1 MKTIQKTILMCIMG
15 LASAT
20 VMAQLPNVGLVV
32 DLNPG
37 TNSGSASNLM
47 KLGST
52 MIFSASDGST
62 GTELWKTDGTAAGTV
77 LIKDIRPGTSSSSI
91 SNMRLM
97 GSFVYFTANDGTN
110 GGALWRTD
118 GTTAGTTMVK
128 DLNASTSSSS
138 NITELTV
145 IGNKLYFR
153 GDDGVNGTEPWIS
166 DGSPSGTVMLKNIA
180 PGSGSSSGFN
190 CLSCAGTYEFVEFG
204 GFVYFNANDFSN
216 SGQQNSEL
224 WRTDGTTGG
233 TVLFKD
239 NYTLGSG
246 GPANLVN
253 AGSFLFFTSDNQSN
267 TGYEPWKTD
276 GTVGGTV
283 MIKDIFTTANVG
295 SITGDVS
302 TAYMNGY
309 VYFIAVDVYFPANF
323 NLNPPQSGYINAE
336 LWRTDGTSGGTTKV
350 KEINPGTTGLTAD
363 AFPFSTT
370 NFLVFNNKL
379 YFTATDGT
387 NGMELWVSDGT
398 SANTMMLK
406 NIDTAGDAS
415 PSNLYAH
422 NGFVYFSADDN
433 AANGR
438 EIWRTDGTPLGTV
451 LVKDINPGGPNS
463 SPSNFTS
470 LDATHLLFSAGRT
483 IHGTELHILGGY
495 TVAVTTS
502 ANGTVSPPGAVSTGN
517 TVDMGFKS
525 GASQTFTF
533 APGGGFN
540 TQSVVVDGS
549 SVGTPGNYPFNNITA
564 NHTLNVTFGTG
575 APTTF
580 TINASAGA
588 GGSISPSGA
597 VSVNSGGSQA
607 FTITPNSGFCIQSV
621 LVNSINQG
629 AISSYNFT
637 NVTANQTISATFV
650 AATTYYRDMDS
661 DGFGNPSNTTTS
673 CTGAPSGYVSNNT
686 DCNDNNFNIKPSA
699 TEVCD
704 GIDNNCNGI
713 TDEGAQSLFYR
724 DFDSDG
730 FGNPSSVISSCT
742 QPGGYVANN
751 TDCNDNSAVEKPGQ
765 IWYKDTDGDGY
776 AQTGAATIT
785 QCTRPSGYRA
795 ASELTSTTGDC
806 DDNNFNI
813 KPSATEACDGIDNNC
828 NGITDEGAQSLF
840 YRDFDTDGFGNP
852 SSVISSCTQPGGYVA
867 NNTDCNDN
875 SAVEKPGQIWY
886 KDTDGD
892 GYAQTGAATI
902 TQCARPVGYKAASEL
917 TSTTGDCNDNNA
929 SINPAAT
936 EVCDGI
942 DNDCD
947 GSTDEGVLTTYYA
960 DVDLDGFG
968 NPSSSTQA
976 CSLPGGYV
984 TNNTDCNDNS
994 AVEKPGQIWYKD
1006 TDGDGY
1012 AQTGAA
1018 TITQCARPVGYKAA
1032 TELTSTTGDCNDNN
1046 ASINPAATE
1055 VCDGIDNDCDG
1066 STDEGVLTTYYADVD
1081 QDGFGN
1087 PSSSTQA
1094 CSLPGGYVT
1103 NNTDCN
1109 DNDALEKPGQIWY
1122 KDTDGDTYAQTGAS
1136 TITQCLRPVGYKAA
1150 SELTSTTGDCNDN
1163 NASINPA
1170 ATEVCDG
1177 IDNDCD
1183 GLIDFNDPS
1192 HMDNTLPTLA
1202 CASQATVVF
1211 NGESSIQIDGMN
1223 SPVDLQIQA
1232 NDNCGIESI
1241 SVSPSTINATQ
1252 VGQTVP
1258 ITITA
1263 RDYRNNQATCITNVI
1278 VSGLPS
1284 GWSQPAAPVGC
1295 TNCTGNFVFNPAN
1308 GTWTGSTTGATY
1320 NPTSA
1325 NDAMMIASRT
1335 LCGDGSIT
1343 ALVSSISGVGW
1354 AGIFMRETN
1363 DPGAKKAQ
1371 LMTNLGAFH
1380 RRDFRT
1386 TTNASATSNQ
1396 INSNNR
1402 FWLRIVRMGNSFQ
1415 LLSSADG
1422 TTFSF
1427 IASTTISMSSC
1438 IQMGL
1443 VATSINNTASTTT
1456 TFSNVSFT
1464 GSNGTL
1470 ALPGGGVAG
1479 LAAYSSQ
1486 LEVDF
1491 EVYPNPT
1498 NGELNVDL
1506 ANYVGRMVRLEV
1518 YSLEGKLMQF
1528 SETDVV
1534 ETHIQLLDMSKFHTG
1549 MYLIRVKSAGLPD
1562 AVQKVVL
1569 QRK

>member
-1 MKTIQKTILMCIMG
+1 MKFLMKLFSLLLAG
-15 LASAT
+15 LFPFW
-20 VMAQLPNVGLVV
+20 VCAQLPNVGLVV
-32 DLNPG
+32 DLTSG
-37 TNSGSASNLM
+37 TSSGSASNFM

-52 MIFSASDGST
+52 MIFGASNGST

-77 LIKDIRPGTSSSSI
+77 LIKDIRPGSSSSSI

-166 DGSPSGTVMLKNIA
+166 DGSTNGTVMLKNIA

-190 CLSCAGTYEFVEFG
+190 CLSCAGTFEFVEFG
-204 GFVYFNANDFSN
+204 GFVYFNANDLSN

-239 NYTLGSG
+239 NYSLGSG

-309 VYFIAVDVYFPANF
+309 VYFIAIDVYFPANF

-336 LWRTDGTSGGTTKV
+336 LWRTDGTSVGTTKV

-398 SANTMMLK
+398 SANTIMLK

-415 PSNLYAH
+415 PSNLYVH

-438 EIWRTDGTPLGTV
+438 ELWRTDGTPLGTV

-463 SPSNFTS
+463 SPSNFAS
-470 LDATHLLFSAGRT
+470 LDATHLLFAASRT
-483 IHGTELHILGGY
+483 IYGTELHILGGN
-495 TVAVTTS
+495 TITVTTS
-502 ANGTVSPPGAVSTGN
+502 ANGTVSPPGTVSTGN
-517 TVDMGFKS
+517 MVDMGFKS

-540 TQSVVVDGS
+540 TQSVIVDGS
-549 SVGTPGNYPFNNITA
+549 SVGTPANYTFNNITA

-607 FTITPNSGFCIQSV
+607 FTITPSSGFCIQSV
-621 LVNSINQG
+621 LVNSVNQG

-650 AATTYYRDMDS
+650 AATTYYRDLDT

-673 CTGAPSGYVSNNT
+673 CSGAPSGYVSNNT
-686 DCNDNNFNIKPSA
+686 DCNDNSAVEKPGQIWYKDTDSDGYAQTGAATITQCARPVGYKAASELTNTTGDCDDNNFNIKPSA

-713 TDEGAQSLFYR
+713 TDEGAQILFYR
-724 DFDSDG
+724 DFDTDG

-742 QPGGYVANN
+742 QPVGYVMNN

-776 AQTGAATIT
+776 AQTGALSIT
-785 QCTRPSGYRA
+785 QCSRPVGSYKA

-806 DDNNFNI
+806 NDNNGAIN
-813 KPSATEACDGIDNNC
+813 PAASEVCDGVDNNC
-828 NGITDEGAQSLF
+828 NGATDEGTLTTYYQDS
-840 YRDFDTDGFGNP
+840 DMDGFGNP
-852 SSVISSCTQPGGYVA
+852 SATQQACSQPVGYVT
-867 NNTDCNDN
+867 NNTDCNDA
-875 SAVEKPGQIWY
+875 SAIEKPGQIWH

-892 GYAQTGAATI
+892 SYAQTGAATI
-902 TQCARPVGYKAASEL
+902 TQCLRPVGYKAASEL

-929 SINPAAT
+929 AINPAAT

-942 DNDCD
+942 DNNCN
-947 GSTDEGVLTTYYA
+947 GSTDEGVLTTYYQ
-960 DVDLDGFG
+960 DSDMDGFG
-968 NPSSSTQA
+968 NPSATQQA
-976 CSLPGGYV
+976 CSQPVGYV

-1006 TDGDGY
+1006 TDGDNY

-1018 TITQCARPVGYKAA
+1018 
-1032 TELTSTTGDCNDNN
+1032 
-1046 ASINPAATE
+1046 
-1055 VCDGIDNDCDG
+1055 
-1066 STDEGVLTTYYADVD
+1066 
-1081 QDGFGN
+1081 
-1087 PSSSTQA
+1087 
-1094 CSLPGGYVT
+1094 
-1103 NNTDCN
+1103 
-1109 DNDALEKPGQIWY
+1109 
-1122 KDTDGDTYAQTGAS
+1122 

-1150 SELTSTTGDCNDN
+1150 SELASTTGDCNDN
-1163 NASINPA
+1163 NAAINPA
-1170 ATEVCDG
+1170 APEVCDG
-1177 IDNDCD
+1177 IDNNCNGSTDEGVLTTYYQDSDTDGFGNPSVSQQACSQPVGYVTNNSDCNDNDSAINPNTVWYLDADNDNYYTGSGITQCTSPGAGYKYTGLSGGSDCNDNDNTVYPGATDVCDGKDNDCD
-1183 GLIDFNDPS
+1183 GTTDEGGTGPAPGWGVGVIGGATNTTSNFTCNSGTPTGTAFNITSQGFSGAANADLINSNYQQRCGDAS
-1192 HMDNTLPTLA
+1192 ITAHLA
-1202 CASQATVVF
+1202 SSPAPGWAGIYIREDLSAGSKMVALKTNLSSFLRREVRATV
-1211 NGESSIQIDGMN
+1211 NGNKTTAQN
-1223 SPVDLQIQA
+1223 PLYA
-1232 NDNCGIESI
+1232 NNTW
-1241 SVSPSTINATQ
+1241 V
-1252 VGQTVP
+1252 
-1258 ITITA
+1258 
-1263 RDYRNNQATCITNVI
+1263 RI
-1278 VSGLPS
+1278 VR
-1284 GWSQPAAPVGC
+1284 
-1295 TNCTGNFVFNPAN
+1295 TGNTFAFYTSAN
-1308 GTWTGSTTGATY
+1308 GTTWTITGSTTVAMGSCVYIGLFAESINAAT
-1320 NPTSA
+1320 T
-1325 NDAMMIASRT
+1325 I
-1335 LCGDGSIT
+1335 
-1343 ALVSSISGVGW
+1343 
-1354 AGIFMRETN
+1354 
-1363 DPGAKKAQ
+1363 
-1371 LMTNLGAFH
+1371 
-1380 RRDFRT
+1380 
-1386 TTNASATSNQ
+1386 NASFDNVAITGGAAPLVTAPGQGFEALEEYSPVMEQ
-1396 INSNNR
+1396 IN
-1402 FWLRIVRMGNSFQ
+1402 
-1415 LLSSADG
+1415 
-1422 TTFSF
+1422 
-1427 IASTTISMSSC
+1427 
-1438 IQMGL
+1438 
-1443 VATSINNTASTTT
+1443 
-1456 TFSNVSFT
+1456 
-1464 GSNGTL
+1464 
-1470 ALPGGGVAG
+1470 
-1479 LAAYSSQ
+1479 
-1486 LEVDF
+1486 
-1491 EVYPNPT
+1491 VYPNPST
-1498 NGELNVDL
+1498 GQIQIGLRDFSGKAVRIKVSNSFGSTVLTTKLEEALDTESLDL
-1506 ANYVGRMVRLEV
+1506 SAFAPGV
-1518 YSLEGKLMQF
+1518 YWLQVQTEGYAPQ
-1528 SETDVV
+1528 
-1534 ETHIQLLDMSKFHTG
+1534 
-1549 MYLIRVKSAGLPD
+1549 
-1562 AVQKVVL
+1562 VQKLVL
-1569 QRK
+1569 SR